1 MLSEG
6 EIKEIDREIQRL
18 PSWNALPSVVL
29 PLVKKVENMVTRL
42 AYQEVY
48 ALQGDLRREARS
60 LALELGKPTPEVVF
74 EGGGILLSRQAE
86 SLLRSALLHLV
97 RNSLDHGLESTDE
110 RRMLRKNVEGRIQM
124 TFEHREDHLLM
135 RYTDDG
141 RGLNLDAIRERAIK
155 LGLLAKGSQ
164 LPPEKLAEFI
174 FESGFSTKARAD
186 MISGRGVGM
195 DAVRHLFEEA
205 GGRIWIE
212 RPQVGSSAFVIL
224 GELPASLYRLTETM
238 RKGA

>member
-1 MLSEG
+1 
-6 EIKEIDREIQRL
+6 
-18 PSWNALPSVVL
+18 
-29 PLVKKVENMVTRL
+29 
-42 AYQEVY
+42 
-48 ALQGDLRREARS
+48 
-60 LALELGKPTPEVVF
+60 
-74 EGGGILLSRQAE
+74 
-86 SLLRSALLHLV
+86 
-97 RNSLDHGLESTDE
+97 
-110 RRMLRKNVEGRIQM
+110 MLRKNVEGRIQM